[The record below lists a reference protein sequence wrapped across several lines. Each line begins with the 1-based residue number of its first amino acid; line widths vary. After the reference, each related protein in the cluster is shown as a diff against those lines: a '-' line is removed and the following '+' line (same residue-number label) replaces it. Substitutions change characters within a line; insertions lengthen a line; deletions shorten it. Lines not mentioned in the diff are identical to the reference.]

1 MVLQRRFAR
10 APANFAGRVGAFL
23 AELSFQLVGYA
34 AYLIP
39 AFLVVTGWHYFWCR
53 EIDAAGTKTTG
64 GVLLFACTS
73 AFLSLLLG
81 TVTLS
86 GKPFRT
92 GGYVGDWLS
101 GEMAEYLE
109 SHRVG
114 NRHPD
119 ADFSRDHP
127 VDAVF
132 VRAIFWRAV
141 QGCPQ
146 RRRPRHRCLRQMA

>member
-1 MVLQRRFAR
+1 MIWIIALATYDPNDPVWFFSTGLHG

-73 AFLSLLLG
+73 AFL
-81 TVTLS
+81 
-86 GKPFRT
+86 
-92 GGYVGDWLS
+92 
-101 GEMAEYLE
+101 E
-109 SHRVG
+109 S
-114 NRHPD
+114 PP
-119 ADFSRDHP
+119 RDDH
-127 VDAVF
+127 
-132 VRAIFWRAV
+132 
-141 QGCPQ
+141 G
-146 RRRPRHRCLRQMA
+146 LRQTVSVGRLCRRLARRARCRNT